1 MSKEISIKETL
12 DSKELFE
19 TFKQQLKKDLS
30 ECGCESEFV
39 NGLLPEIEFI
49 KQELATTLK
58 EHDKKTG
65 FNIQQ
70 LLYRVD
76 VNEKQLS
83 KQLQEHL
90 PAGKAGNN
98 EDYMQVVAEL
108 MIKRILQK
116 VVLRKYFSNNDKKG

>member
-1 MSKEISIKETL
+1 MSKELSIKETL

-19 TFKQQLKKDLS
+19 AFKQQLKKDLS

-39 NGLLPEIEFI
+39 TGLLPEIELI
-49 KQELATTLK
+49 KKELATTLN
-58 EHDKKTG
+58 EHDKKPG

-76 VNEKQLS
+76 INEKQLS
-83 KQLQEHL
+83 KQLQENKDE
-90 PAGKAGNN
+90 G
-98 EDYMQVVAEL
+98 YMQVVAEL

-116 VVLRKYFSNNDKKG
+116 VVLRKYFSNNDQKG